1 MHQSLWKWI
10 KYPLRQTE
18 TRLILFLTIAVFF
31 IILIVSITSFQT
43 SKSVLQEELNE
54 PQQQMLQVSMNFIDN
69 HIHESDTI
77 AIKVALNTH
86 VYKFLN
92 SDKQNTYSEITE
104 IYQLLSTLINGS
116 SYINSIYIYDLKH
129 GSFVSMPQGFSSRK
143 STFADSNWLGV
154 ADEFGDEKMIVK
166 KRNVQDGEKYNRSE
180 VTLFRK
186 IMIKGEFKGIVAINL
201 GNKDLFKPFNLPNM
215 SNLSGTRFII
225 DQNNE
230 IIYSTTN
237 KKLDSK
243 AVVSAISELN
253 ENHLGDITYQGR
265 QLLVSQSISPLTGW
279 KYVSLV
285 PQDSL
290 LAKSKKVGHVV
301 LSVSI
306 VTLLLGGVAIFYINN
321 IAFRPIRRMKQLFN
335 IGNRDMDHHDLLH
348 LEALAGELLSNHA
361 QLSHMNRKARSEAS
375 AKFFSDIYNKN
386 ITNTSE
392 ISEKWNGYFQESANN
407 PLKVAIISID
417 NFYEWSYRYPNSD
430 HSLLKFALANIITEI
445 LESNSHSECIDLGKD
460 KLVIVLHPGKDETL
474 LEDKI
479 KEALSIVHRLLEF
492 SISVGISNQ
501 KSDFGKLL
509 EAVFEADTALGNRL
523 YTGYGS
529 MLKFEE
535 STEQNTGKISIND
548 HVLDQLTEAI
558 ETGDSIRSSNLIDH
572 IIGEIERSCLKPMK
586 ALSLFRRIGDRY
598 LNFRNDE
605 DKVKSR
611 ERDFFYQLH
620 TMHIED
626 IANFLTCKANEL
638 IEEIETLGTS
648 KESLLIQKMIDYM
661 KEHIDEP
668 IGITEIVDSIGISV
682 SLASSIF
689 KKEKN
694 ETIYG
699 YFTNLRMKRAAELL
713 VNTDEKISDIAI
725 KVGYQHEN
733 SFIRA
738 FRKCN
743 NITPGKY
750 REVLKARK
758 EVM

>member
-1 MHQSLWKWI
+1 
-10 KYPLRQTE
+10 
-18 TRLILFLTIAVFF
+18 
-31 IILIVSITSFQT
+31 
-43 SKSVLQEELNE
+43 
-54 PQQQMLQVSMNFIDN
+54 
-69 HIHESDTI
+69 
-77 AIKVALNTH
+77 
-86 VYKFLN
+86 
-92 SDKQNTYSEITE
+92 
-104 IYQLLSTLINGS
+104 
-116 SYINSIYIYDLKH
+116 
-129 GSFVSMPQGFSSRK
+129 
-143 STFADSNWLGV
+143 
-154 ADEFGDEKMIVK
+154 
-166 KRNVQDGEKYNRSE
+166 
-180 VTLFRK
+180 
-186 IMIKGEFKGIVAINL
+186 
-201 GNKDLFKPFNLPNM
+201 
-215 SNLSGTRFII
+215 
-225 DQNNE
+225 
-230 IIYSTTN
+230 
-237 KKLDSK
+237 
-243 AVVSAISELN
+243 
-253 ENHLGDITYQGR
+253 
-265 QLLVSQSISPLTGW
+265 
-279 KYVSLV
+279 
-285 PQDSL
+285 
-290 LAKSKKVGHVV
+290 
-301 LSVSI
+301 
-306 VTLLLGGVAIFYINN
+306 LLLGGVAIFYINN
-321 IAFRPIRRMKQLFN
+321 IAFRPIRRMKRLFN

-361 QLSHMNRKARSEAS
+361 QLSHINRKARSEAS

-445 LESNSHSECIDLGKD
+445 LESQSHSECIDLGKD

-474 LEDKI
+474 LEDKM

-492 SISVGISNQ
+492 SISVGISNE

-548 HVLDQLTEAI
+548 QVLDQLTEAI

-572 IIGEIERSCLKPMK
+572 IIGEIERSCLKPKK

-605 DKVKSR
+605 DKVKSK

-750 REVLKARK
+750 REVLKARR